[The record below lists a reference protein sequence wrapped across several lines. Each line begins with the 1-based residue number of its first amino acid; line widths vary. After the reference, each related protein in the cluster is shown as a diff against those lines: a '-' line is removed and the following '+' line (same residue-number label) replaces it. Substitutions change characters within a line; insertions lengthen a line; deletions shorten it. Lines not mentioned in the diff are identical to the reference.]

1 MRQLLYL
8 LWYFTILH
16 FLGLLS
22 ALTIS
27 HSSNDEAKMPQIIKF
42 QSSEK
47 RQQKLSQ
54 LHLILAL
61 FPFDEGRLND
71 LMKEVLKNQ
80 KSTISGNDA

>member
-1 MRQLLYL
+1 MLIY
-8 LWYFTILH
+8 YFT
-16 FLGLLS
+16 FPWCLLS